1 MARTLPSQPEVNIGL
16 VGHVDH
22 GKTTLTQA
30 LSGVW
35 TDTHSEERR
44 RGISIK
50 LGYADTAF
58 YKTDSGQYYATGR
71 RPEGGKDVDSE
82 LQRVVSFVDAPGH
95 ETLMAIM
102 ITGASIMD
110 GAMLMVAANE
120 TCPQPQTREHLMAL
134 EIAGIKNIVIVQN
147 KIDLVTKDRA
157 MESYKEINE
166 FLKGTIAQN
175 APIIP
180 VSAHHDVNLDVLIEA
195 IEQTIP
201 TPNRQDD
208 ERAVMHIARSF
219 DVNRPGTRPAK
230 LTGGVI
236 GGSIVEGAFKEGDEI
251 IIGPGRKIEQGNKT
265 RWEPIETTITSMQG
279 GVLAGISRVLAGEP
293 FFLNSF
299 KNIANDGREGY
310 IALAGRREGDKIIV
324 LDLERFGGEILCARD
339 SYLCSKGQVSID
351 AATTFTRGQMG
362 LRLFLSNQ
370 NTIFMQKLSG
380 TGLACISGNGTV
392 IRQDLEEGQEMV
404 VDARAVCAFSKTIGY
419 QLRLMSSPLA
429 ALFGGEGLFFARLSG
444 PGTFYLQSL
453 PAARQDG
460 GLRDEGEVAV

>member
-71 RPEGGKDVDSE
+71 RPEGGKDIDSE

-134 EIAGIKNIVIVQN
+134 EIAGIRNIVIVQN
-147 KIDLVTKDRA
+147 KIDLVTKERA
-157 MESYKEINE
+157 MESYKEIKE
-166 FLKGTIAQN
+166 FLEGTIAQN
-175 APIIP
+175 APVIP
-180 VSAHHDVNLDVLIEA
+180 VSAHHDVNLDILIEA

-201 TPNRQDD
+201 TPNRQED

-236 GGSIVEGAFKEGDEI
+236 GGSIVEGAFREGDEI

-279 GVLAGISRVLAGEP
+279 GGGKRDVMMAGGLCGLGTLLDPSITTADNLSGQVLAKKGELP
-293 FFLNSF
+293 TIRTECSITVELMDTMVSG
-299 KNIANDGREGY
+299 DGEG
-310 IALAGRREGDKIIV
+310 ADKIYPLRNNEMLMV
-324 LDLERFGGEILCARD
+324 NVATSTSVGVV
-339 SYLCSKGQVSID
+339 KG
-351 AATTFTRGQMG
+351 AEKGKATLH
-362 LRLFLSNQ
+362 LRLP
-370 NTIFMQKLSG
+370 IC
-380 TGLACISGNGTV
+380 A
-392 IRQDLEEGQEMV
+392 DEGQRV
-404 VDARAVCAFSKTIGY
+404 SLSRRVGARWRLIGHGTI
-419 QLRLMSSPLA
+419 Q
-429 ALFGGEGLFFARLSG
+429 
-444 PGTFYLQSL
+444 
-453 PAARQDG
+453 
-460 GLRDEGEVAV
+460 

>member
-71 RPEGGKDVDSE
+71 RPEGGKDIDSE

-147 KIDLVTKDRA
+147 KIDLVTKERA
-157 MESYKEINE
+157 MESYTEIKE
-166 FLKGTIAQN
+166 FLEGTIAQN
-175 APIIP
+175 APVIP
-180 VSAHHDVNLDVLIEA
+180 VSAHHDVNLDILIEA

-201 TPNRQDD
+201 TPNRQED

-236 GGSIVEGAFKEGDEI
+236 GGSIVEGAFREGDEI

-265 RWEPIETTITSMQG
+265 RWEPIETTITSRQG
-279 GVLAGISRVLAGEP
+279 GGGKRDVMMAGGLCGLGTLLDPSITTADNLSGQVLAKKGELPTIRTECSISVELMDTMVSGDGEG
-293 FFLNSF
+293 
-299 KNIANDGREGY
+299 A
-310 IALAGRREGDKIIV
+310 DKIYPLRNNEMLMV
-324 LDLERFGGEILCARD
+324 NVATSTSVGVV
-339 SYLCSKGQVSID
+339 KG
-351 AATTFTRGQMG
+351 AEKGKATLH
-362 LRLFLSNQ
+362 LRLP
-370 NTIFMQKLSG
+370 IC
-380 TGLACISGNGTV
+380 A
-392 IRQDLEEGQEMV
+392 DEGQRV
-404 VDARAVCAFSKTIGY
+404 SLSRRVGARWRLIGHGTI
-419 QLRLMSSPLA
+419 Q
-429 ALFGGEGLFFARLSG
+429 
-444 PGTFYLQSL
+444 
-453 PAARQDG
+453 
-460 GLRDEGEVAV
+460 

>member
-1 MARTLPSQPEVNIGL
+1 MARKLPQQPTVNIGL

-22 GKTTLTQA
+22 GKTTLTKA

-35 TDTHSEERR
+35 TDTHSEERK

-58 YKTDSGQYYATGR
+58 YKTSDGTYYATGKH
-71 RPEGGKDVDSE
+71 PEGKKDSADD

-157 MESYKEINE
+157 MESYKEIKE

-180 VSAHHDVNLDVLIEA
+180 VSAHHDVNLDILIEA

-279 GVLAGISRVLAGEP
+279 GGGKRDVMMAGGLCGLGTLLDPSITTADNLSGQVLAKKGELPTIRTECTISVELMDAMVSGDGEG
-293 FFLNSF
+293 
-299 KNIANDGREGY
+299 A
-310 IALAGRREGDKIIV
+310 DKIYPLRNNEMLMV
-324 LDLERFGGEILCARD
+324 NVATSTSVGVV
-339 SYLCSKGQVSID
+339 KG
-351 AATTFTRGQMG
+351 AEKGKATLH
-362 LRLFLSNQ
+362 LRLP
-370 NTIFMQKLSG
+370 IC
-380 TGLACISGNGTV
+380 A
-392 IRQDLEEGQEMV
+392 DEGQRV
-404 VDARAVCAFSKTIGY
+404 SLSRRVGARWRLIGHGTI
-419 QLRLMSSPLA
+419 Q
-429 ALFGGEGLFFARLSG
+429 
-444 PGTFYLQSL
+444 
-453 PAARQDG
+453 
-460 GLRDEGEVAV
+460 

>member
-35 TDTHSEERR
+35 TDKHSEERR

-147 KIDLVTKDRA
+147 KIDLVTKERA
-157 MESYKEINE
+157 MESYKEIKQ
-166 FLKGTIAQN
+166 FLEGTIAES
-175 APIIP
+175 APVIP
-180 VSAHHDVNLDVLIEA
+180 VSAHHDVNLDILIEA
-195 IEQTIP
+195 IQQTIP
-201 TPNRQDD
+201 TPNREED

-236 GGSIVEGAFKEGDEI
+236 GGSIVEGAFREGDEI

-279 GVLAGISRVLAGEP
+279 GGGKRDVMMAGGLCGLGTLLDPSITTADNLSGQVLAKKGELP
-293 FFLNSF
+293 TIRTECTILVELMDTMVSG
-299 KNIANDGREGY
+299 DGEG
-310 IALAGRREGDKIIV
+310 ADKIYPLRNNEV
-324 LDLERFGGEILCARD
+324 MMVNVATSTSVGVV
-339 SYLCSKGQVSID
+339 KG
-351 AATTFTRGQMG
+351 AEKGKATLH
-362 LRLFLSNQ
+362 LRLP
-370 NTIFMQKLSG
+370 IC
-380 TGLACISGNGTV
+380 A
-392 IRQDLEEGQEMV
+392 DEGQRV
-404 VDARAVCAFSKTIGY
+404 SLSRRVGARWRLIGHGTI
-419 QLRLMSSPLA
+419 Q
-429 ALFGGEGLFFARLSG
+429 
-444 PGTFYLQSL
+444 
-453 PAARQDG
+453 
-460 GLRDEGEVAV
+460 

>member
-71 RPEGGKDVDSE
+71 RPEGGKDIDSE

-147 KIDLVTKDRA
+147 KIDLVTKERA
-157 MESYKEINE
+157 MESYKEIKE
-166 FLKGTIAQN
+166 FLEDTIAQN
-175 APIIP
+175 APVIP
-180 VSAHHDVNLDVLIEA
+180 VSAHHDVNLDILIEA

-201 TPNRQDD
+201 TPNRQED

-236 GGSIVEGAFKEGDEI
+236 GGSIIEGAFREGDEI

-279 GVLAGISRVLAGEP
+279 GGGKRDVMMAGGLCGLGTLLDPSITTADNLSGQVLAKKGELP
-293 FFLNSF
+293 TIRTECSITVELMDTMVSG
-299 KNIANDGREGY
+299 DGEG
-310 IALAGRREGDKIIV
+310 ADKIYPLRNNEMLMV
-324 LDLERFGGEILCARD
+324 NVATSTSVGVV
-339 SYLCSKGQVSID
+339 KG
-351 AATTFTRGQMG
+351 AEKGKATLH
-362 LRLFLSNQ
+362 LRLP
-370 NTIFMQKLSG
+370 IC
-380 TGLACISGNGTV
+380 A
-392 IRQDLEEGQEMV
+392 DEGQRV
-404 VDARAVCAFSKTIGY
+404 SLSRRVGARWRLIGHGTI
-419 QLRLMSSPLA
+419 Q
-429 ALFGGEGLFFARLSG
+429 
-444 PGTFYLQSL
+444 
-453 PAARQDG
+453 
-460 GLRDEGEVAV
+460 

>member
-180 VSAHHDVNLDVLIEA
+180 VSAHHDVNLDILIEA

-279 GVLAGISRVLAGEP
+279 GGGKRDVMMAGGLCGLGTLLDPSITTADNLSGQVLAKKGELPTIRTECTISVELMAAMVSGDGEG
-293 FFLNSF
+293 
-299 KNIANDGREGY
+299 A
-310 IALAGRREGDKIIV
+310 DKIYPLRNNEMLMV
-324 LDLERFGGEILCARD
+324 NVATSTSVGVV
-339 SYLCSKGQVSID
+339 KG
-351 AATTFTRGQMG
+351 AEKGKATLH
-362 LRLFLSNQ
+362 LRLP
-370 NTIFMQKLSG
+370 IC
-380 TGLACISGNGTV
+380 A
-392 IRQDLEEGQEMV
+392 DEGQRV
-404 VDARAVCAFSKTIGY
+404 SLSRRVGARWRLIGHGTI
-419 QLRLMSSPLA
+419 Q
-429 ALFGGEGLFFARLSG
+429 
-444 PGTFYLQSL
+444 
-453 PAARQDG
+453 
-460 GLRDEGEVAV
+460 

>member
-71 RPEGGKDVDSE
+71 RPEGGKDIDSE

-147 KIDLVTKDRA
+147 KIDLVTKERA
-157 MESYKEINE
+157 MESYSEIKE
-166 FLKGTIAQN
+166 FLEGTIAQN
-175 APIIP
+175 APVIP
-180 VSAHHDVNLDVLIEA
+180 VSAHHDVNLDILIEA

-201 TPNRQDD
+201 TPNRQED

-236 GGSIVEGAFKEGDEI
+236 GGSIVEGAFREGDEI

-279 GVLAGISRVLAGEP
+279 GGGKRDVIMAGGLCGLGTLLDPSITTADNLSGQVLAKKGELPTIRTECSISVELMDTMVSGDGEG
-293 FFLNSF
+293 
-299 KNIANDGREGY
+299 A
-310 IALAGRREGDKIIV
+310 DKIYPLRNNEMLMV
-324 LDLERFGGEILCARD
+324 NVATSTSVGVVKDAE
-339 SYLCSKGQVSID
+339 KGK
-351 AATTFTRGQMG
+351 ATLH
-362 LRLFLSNQ
+362 LRLP
-370 NTIFMQKLSG
+370 IC
-380 TGLACISGNGTV
+380 A
-392 IRQDLEEGQEMV
+392 DEGQRV
-404 VDARAVCAFSKTIGY
+404 SLSRRVGARWRLIGHGTI
-419 QLRLMSSPLA
+419 Q
-429 ALFGGEGLFFARLSG
+429 
-444 PGTFYLQSL
+444 
-453 PAARQDG
+453 
-460 GLRDEGEVAV
+460 

>member
-58 YKTDSGQYYATGR
+58 YKTSSEQYYATGR
-71 RPEGGKDVDSE
+71 HPEGEKDVESE

-134 EIAGIKNIVIVQN
+134 EIAGIKNIVVVQN
-147 KIDLVTKDRA
+147 KIDLVSRERA
-157 MESYKEINE
+157 MESYNEIKT
-166 FLKGTIAQN
+166 FLNGTIAKE

-180 VSAHHDVNLDVLIEA
+180 VSAHHDVNVDILIQA
-195 IEQTIP
+195 IEETIP
-201 TPNRQDD
+201 TPNRDSD

-219 DVNRPGTRPAK
+219 DVNRPGTRPSK
-230 LTGGVI
+230 LMGGVI
-236 GGSIVEGAFKEGDEI
+236 GGSIVEGTF
-251 IIGPGRKIEQGNKT
+251 
-265 RWEPIETTITSMQG
+265 
-279 GVLAGISRVLAGEP
+279 
-293 FFLNSF
+293 
-299 KNIANDGREGY
+299 
-310 IALAGRREGDKIIV
+310 REGDKVII
-324 LDLERFGGEILCARD
+324 DLETVNRSQDLYGDDASEFNPNRELQNGVTPWGLSFGQGMHACI
-339 SYLCSKGQVSID
+339 GQD
-351 AATTFTRGQMG
+351 LAAG
-362 LRLFLSNQ
+362 LVFDTNSTEEDHLFGLVPVAVQTLFL
-370 NTIFMQKLSG
+370 
-380 TGLACISGNGTV
+380 NGCKP
-392 IRQDLEEGQEMV
+392 DPDNPPEMDDSTTRPYFGKYPV
-404 VDARAVCAFSKTIGY
+404 VFEK
-419 QLRLMSSPLA
+419 
-429 ALFGGEGLFFARLSG
+429 
-444 PGTFYLQSL
+444 
-453 PAARQDG
+453 
-460 GLRDEGEVAV
+460 

>member
-35 TDTHSEERR
+35 TDTRSEERR

-71 RPEGGKDVDSE
+71 RPEGGKDIDSE

-134 EIAGIKNIVIVQN
+134 EIAGIRNIVIVQN
-147 KIDLVTKDRA
+147 KIDLVTKERA
-157 MESYKEINE
+157 MESYKEIKE
-166 FLKGTIAQN
+166 FLEGTIAQN
-175 APIIP
+175 APVIP
-180 VSAHHDVNLDVLIEA
+180 VSAHHDVNLDILIEA

-201 TPNRQDD
+201 TPNRQED

-236 GGSIVEGAFKEGDEI
+236 GGSIVEGAFREGDEI

-279 GVLAGISRVLAGEP
+279 GGGKRDVMMAGGLCGLGTLLDPSITTADNLSGQVLAKKGELP
-293 FFLNSF
+293 TIRTECSITVELMDTMVSG
-299 KNIANDGREGY
+299 DGEG
-310 IALAGRREGDKIIV
+310 ADKIYPLRNNEMLMV
-324 LDLERFGGEILCARD
+324 NVATSTSVGVV
-339 SYLCSKGQVSID
+339 KG
-351 AATTFTRGQMG
+351 AEKGKATLH
-362 LRLFLSNQ
+362 LRLP
-370 NTIFMQKLSG
+370 IC
-380 TGLACISGNGTV
+380 A
-392 IRQDLEEGQEMV
+392 DEGQRV
-404 VDARAVCAFSKTIGY
+404 SLSRRVGARWRLIGHGTI
-419 QLRLMSSPLA
+419 Q
-429 ALFGGEGLFFARLSG
+429 
-444 PGTFYLQSL
+444 
-453 PAARQDG
+453 
-460 GLRDEGEVAV
+460 

>member
-35 TDTHSEERR
+35 TDTHTEERR

-71 RPEGGKDVDSE
+71 RPEGGKDIDSE

-147 KIDLVTKDRA
+147 KIDLVTKERA
-157 MESYKEINE
+157 MESYNEIKE
-166 FLKGTIAQN
+166 FLEGTIAQN
-175 APIIP
+175 APVIP
-180 VSAHHDVNLDVLIEA
+180 VSAHHDVNLDILIEA

-201 TPNRQDD
+201 TPNRQED

-236 GGSIVEGAFKEGDEI
+236 GGSIVEGAFREGDEI

-279 GVLAGISRVLAGEP
+279 GGGKRDVMMAGGLCGLGTLLDPSITTADNLSGQVLAKKGELPTIRTECSISVELMETMVSGDGEG
-293 FFLNSF
+293 
-299 KNIANDGREGY
+299 A
-310 IALAGRREGDKIIV
+310 DKIYPLRNNEMLMV
-324 LDLERFGGEILCARD
+324 NVATSTSVGVV
-339 SYLCSKGQVSID
+339 KG
-351 AATTFTRGQMG
+351 AEKGKATLH
-362 LRLFLSNQ
+362 LRLP
-370 NTIFMQKLSG
+370 IC
-380 TGLACISGNGTV
+380 A
-392 IRQDLEEGQEMV
+392 DEGQRV
-404 VDARAVCAFSKTIGY
+404 SLSRRVGARWRLIGHGTI
-419 QLRLMSSPLA
+419 Q
-429 ALFGGEGLFFARLSG
+429 
-444 PGTFYLQSL
+444 
-453 PAARQDG
+453 
-460 GLRDEGEVAV
+460 